1 MLRLNVGHVL
11 NRSVGFSREIR
22 FSGEQVGVAA
32 DLMLERLSG
41 EAQLTRIPPG
51 ILVEGTIDTTRD
63 MQCVRCLAAYARQAE
78 VGISELYTYPPEPEA
93 EWTIDDDCVLNLAPL
108 LREQLL
114 VEEPIQ
120 ALCSPDCNGL
130 CPACGEDWN
139 LDGCACPCESGDARF
154 AVLRELLGAD

>member
-51 ILVEGTIDTTRD
+51 ILVEGTIDITRD
-63 MQCVRCLAAYARQAE
+63 MQCVRCLAVHALQAE

-130 CPACGEDWN
+130 CPACGQDWN
-139 LDGCACPCESGDARF
+139 LDGCACSRESGDARF
-154 AVLRELLGAD
+154 AVLQELLEAD